1 MADIKENQNLISS
14 EGLKK
19 LKDELEFLKTTRRKE
34 VVDQIA
40 LARSYGDLSENAEYD
55 DAKNEQAKLERD
67 IAELEERI
75 ANAVVIEGKDVDT
88 SYVNVGTIVK
98 VTDLRTGKEKEFT
111 IVGETEINYKENKIS
126 VSSPVGS
133 ALLGK
138 KTKDVVKVH
147 APVGDYDMKIVK
159 ITRQR

>member
-98 VTDLRTGKEKEFT
+98 VTDLRTGKG
-111 IVGETEINYKENKIS
+111 VYNCRRN
-126 VSSPVGS
+126 
-133 ALLGK
+133 
-138 KTKDVVKVH
+138 
-147 APVGDYDMKIVK
+147 
-159 ITRQR
+159 

>member
-138 KTKDVVKVH
+138 KAKDVVKVH
-147 APVGDYDMKIVK
+147 APIGDYDMKIVK